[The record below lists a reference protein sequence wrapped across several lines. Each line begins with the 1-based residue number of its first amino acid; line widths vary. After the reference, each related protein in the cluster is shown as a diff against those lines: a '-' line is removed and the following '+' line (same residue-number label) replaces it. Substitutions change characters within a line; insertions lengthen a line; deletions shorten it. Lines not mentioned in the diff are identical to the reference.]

1 MPIAIFFNLIP
12 LRELQDFCLT
22 IISAWL
28 QYAQI
33 SLASVYIC
41 WDPVLFFGL
50 DKSGD
55 PDSTGYL
62 LSSSSTLL
70 IDYVLSKISCDRDI
84 IVMAGS
90 NYLEALLLIS
100 SLVTSQ
106 DLSYKLS
113 VSYDDMNVTIQ
124 FLNWPTPQKII
135 NFISQLN
142 KHIPNGYEKL
152 SCVMVNKKIYLQV
165 PAIRSYLKPLLY
177 LYYDLLC
184 DGSLKLSLLKSDA
197 S

>member
-1 MPIAIFFNLIP
+1 
-12 LRELQDFCLT
+12 
-22 IISAWL
+22 
-28 QYAQI
+28 
-33 SLASVYIC
+33 
-41 WDPVLFFGL
+41 
-50 DKSGD
+50 
-55 PDSTGYL
+55 
-62 LSSSSTLL
+62 
-70 IDYVLSKISCDRDI
+70 
-84 IVMAGS
+84 MAGS
-90 NYLEALLLIS
+90 NYLEALLFIS
-100 SLVTSQ
+100 SFVTSQ

-113 VSYDDMNVTIQ
+113 VCYDDMNVTIQ

-184 DGSLKLSLLKSDA
+184 DDSLKLSLLKSDA

>member
-1 MPIAIFFNLIP
+1 M
-12 LRELQDFCLT
+12 
-22 IISAWL
+22 IIL
-28 QYAQI
+28 PRTYAT
-33 SLASVYIC
+33 V
-41 WDPVLFFGL
+41 P
-50 DKSGD
+50 
-55 PDSTGYL
+55 
-62 LSSSSTLL
+62 
-70 IDYVLSKISCDRDI
+70 
-84 IVMAGS
+84 
-90 NYLEALLLIS
+90 
-100 SLVTSQ
+100 
-106 DLSYKLS
+106 LS
-113 VSYDDMNVTIQ
+113 VCYDDMNVTIQ

>member
-1 MPIAIFFNLIP
+1 
-12 LRELQDFCLT
+12 
-22 IISAWL
+22 
-28 QYAQI
+28 
-33 SLASVYIC
+33 
-41 WDPVLFFGL
+41 
-50 DKSGD
+50 
-55 PDSTGYL
+55 
-62 LSSSSTLL
+62 
-70 IDYVLSKISCDRDI
+70 
-84 IVMAGS
+84 MAGS